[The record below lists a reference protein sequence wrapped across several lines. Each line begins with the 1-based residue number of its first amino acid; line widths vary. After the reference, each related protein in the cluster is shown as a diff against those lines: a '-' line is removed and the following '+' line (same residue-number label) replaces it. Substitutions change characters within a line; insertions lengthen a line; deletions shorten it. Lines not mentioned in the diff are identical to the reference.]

1 MSIQTKKTWLLVLQV
16 FMLIDGILLCCT
28 IIGAALG
35 IPAIIGATKFADMRK
50 MDDEAL
56 ENAIKAQQ
64 NIGWG
69 ILSIFVDGIIGIL
82 GFVFVWGMETK
93 KSE

>member
-1 MSIQTKKTWLLVLQV
+1 MTIQAKRTWLTVLQI

-35 IPAIIGATKFADMRK
+35 IPAIIGATKFSELRQL
-50 MDDEAL
+50 DDENLAK
-56 ENAIKAQQ
+56 EIKAQKYF
-64 NIGWG
+64 GWG

-82 GFVFVWGMETK
+82 GFIFVWTMETK
-93 KSE
+93 KGE